1 MAEPHAETT
10 KHKPDAAFRKT
21 WATQGA
27 ALDIALE
34 VGREIKNFVIEKL
47 GRQQSKMVAE
57 LMALRGRVK
66 DLEAQAQRSRGTKYC
81 GVWSPVETY
90 DKGDFCTHDGS
101 VWHANASTR
110 SKPGTDD
117 SFTLAV
123 KRGRDG
129 KDSR

>member
-1 MAEPHAETT
+1 MDIPPVAS
-10 KHKPDAAFRKT
+10 HKPDAAFRKT

-27 ALDIALE
+27 VLDIALE
-34 VGREIKNFVIEKL
+34 VGREIKNWTVEKL

-57 LMALRGRVK
+57 LMALRARVK
-66 DLEAQAQRSRGTKYC
+66 DLEQQSKQSKGMKYC
-81 GVWSPVETY
+81 GVWSPVEQY
-90 DKGDFCTHDGS
+90 DAGDCVTQDGS
-101 VWHANASTR
+101 VWHANQTTR
-110 SKPGTDD
+110 SKPGTDN